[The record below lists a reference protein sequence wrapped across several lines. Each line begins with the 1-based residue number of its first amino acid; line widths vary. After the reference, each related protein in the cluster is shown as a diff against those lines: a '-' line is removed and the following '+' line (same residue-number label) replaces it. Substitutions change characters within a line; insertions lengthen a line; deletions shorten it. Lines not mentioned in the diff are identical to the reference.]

1 MILSVL
7 IFESVSGGG
16 GNYKQEFGIRSAFL
30 LLKRRAQLSFG
41 LFRLFGK
48 KKIKAASLVTE
59 AALVLSRPIEILA
72 LRRCFSQSQ
81 GCITCRCQSHENKL
95 WQQGFNRLLETDG

>member
-16 GNYKQEFGIRSAFL
+16 NHKQEFGIRSAFL
-30 LLKRRAQLSFG
+30 LLKRRTQLNFG

-48 KKIKAASLVTE
+48 KKIKAASLVRE
-59 AALVLSRPIEILA
+59 AAFVSSQPIEILA
-72 LRRCFSQSQ
+72 LRRCFS
-81 GCITCRCQSHENKL
+81 
-95 WQQGFNRLLETDG
+95 